1 MFKIFEKLKKYNADF
16 IMLNSINEFS
26 MSHNENTELA
36 RLTGFLGSAGEA
48 LVDKN
53 GKIYLFVDPRYHIT
67 AKNLEKKGLEAI
79 LLDMGEGYLDG
90 FKKVADKNS
99 KILIPT
105 TISHLKFLKYQ
116 EYFKN
121 LVLVDVE
128 DDKKAIMPEIYSI
141 SDDILKTKTKIELIK
156 SKYDGNLLLSSL
168 DEIAYTVDLRAFEF
182 DYMSSFSARLVLGA
196 ENTLFCNYKIPEN
209 YDFIKVLPLSEFENF
224 IKNIEDKIYYDEENI
239 NEKTFSLIKN
249 PTKDEKKLIQN
260 MMSIKTNAEIEH
272 LKFAFS
278 KLDEAIFGFREKIKV
293 GMSEIE
299 LKNLFE
305 SELISAGAAGLS
317 FKTLLAVSENSASI
331 HYSDYSDK
339 KAQNSGDIILL
350 DCGGYWDLG
359 LATDITRVFAPF
371 GATYKQRKVYT
382 QVLKAQI
389 KAYLEKSNKPY
400 ILDKVARDYLE
411 GVAPEGFEFAHALGH
426 GIGQSVHQHP
436 PTLSPRTKEDFELL
450 PNMVFSIEPGLYKE
464 GEFGIRLENSCYL
477 DKKNQKVSLSKFP
490 YERNLIDYDMLDDI
504 EKEYLESWGVL
515 D

>member
-1 MFKIFEKLKKYNADF
+1 MFKILEKLKKYNADF

-26 MSHNENTELA
+26 ASHNENTELA

-48 LVDKN
+48 LVNKD
-53 GKIYLFVDPRYHIT
+53 GKIFLFVDPRYHIS
-67 AKNLEKKGLEAI
+67 AKNLENESLEAI
-79 LLDMGEGYLDG
+79 LLDMGEGFLDG
-90 FKKVADKNS
+90 FKKVADENS
-99 KILIPT
+99 KILIPAS
-105 TISHLKFLKYQ
+105 ISHLKFLKYQ
-116 EYFKN
+116 EHFKN
-121 LVLVDVE
+121 LIIIDSKEEKLKKDV
-128 DDKKAIMPEIYSI
+128 EIYSI
-141 SDDILKTKTKIELIK
+141 SDDIFKTKTKIDLIK
-156 SKYDGNLLLSSL
+156 EKYQGNLLVTST
-168 DEIAYTVDLRAFEF
+168 DEIAYILDIRAFEF
-182 DYMSSFSARLVLGA
+182 DYMSSFSSRLFLG
-196 ENTLFCNYKIPEN
+196 EKNILFCDYKIPEN
-209 YDFIKVLPLSEFENF
+209 YDFIKVLPLSEFEEY
-224 IKNIEDKIYYDEENI
+224 ISSLEDEIYYDEENI

-249 PTKDEKKLIQN
+249 PIKDEKKLIQN
-260 MMSIKTNAEIEH
+260 MMSIKSKFEIEH

-278 KLDEAIFGFREKIKV
+278 KLDEAIFAFREKIKK

-305 SELISAGAAGLS
+305 SELMATGARGLS
-317 FKTLLAVSENSASI
+317 FKTLLAVGENSASI

-339 KAQNSGDIILL
+339 KVQNSGDIILL

-371 GATYKQRKVYT
+371 GATYKQKKVYT

-389 KAYLEKSNKPY
+389 KAYLESSNKPY

-411 GVAPEGFEFAHALGH
+411 AVAPDGFEFSHALGH

-477 DKKNQKVSLSKFP
+477 DENKQKVSLSKFP
-490 YERNLIDYDMLDDI
+490 YERNLIDYDMLD
-504 EKEYLESWGVL
+504 EVELAYLESWGVL